1 MALKT
6 IQAAA
11 LAVSLTMNSA
21 QFTAA
26 MNKAVA
32 TGNSAKAG
40 LIKAFNAIASG
51 AKSMGSA
58 VGAAAGGIG
67 GVLKGAGVAALAAVA
82 GIVAY
87 TGAVV
92 ANRLEAKRLAD
103 QYKVTWR
110 QAQQMSYIASAAGF
124 ELEDYL
130 DAMKE
135 VSIKAGD
142 VVEGGGGVTNTMS
155 AFFKRTSMS
164 AAEWAGENDPIKK
177 FDALH
182 KAFESLDDAQKVRV
196 LDEMGDAGLKLGASL
211 RMSTEQLKQ
220 LKETGEATG
229 SVMDINAIQEAQ
241 SKFSYMIR
249 VGNDF
254 LTGIIGELAPVFTA
268 TMNSLINTMTSAFKA
283 KGGFKEGFQ
292 SYVDDWSDK
301 IFNFLMDTISAV
313 ASFVDLL
320 RNATHSMVNGFNS
333 TRDFFGQS
341 MTANFS
347 KSDLNESQAQRLKAA
362 EDKLRALQ
370 KAEIEKDIAQKK
382 MDSVRESTPT
392 FLPSDEDKAR
402 SKVAVDELIAKK
414 HAVAELSGALEEH
427 NTLIKEYNQLADL
440 KRDPNAASDTASNWR
455 KQFES
460 AKALAD
466 KNKASSQAAEDQ
478 SPNKPK
484 PKSLISDVADAADAA
499 KAASSK
505 QDKAL
510 SEYQKKLKDQYERI
524 AEIKERYRKDD
535 RGAWQ
540 KQTQAELDDVNEGFR
555 AARTIIEDGYNRQLE
570 DAKGNLK
577 LQAELKAK
585 MNKEIV
591 ENEKQT
597 QEAIKWLQDQQ
608 HQRFIEQ
615 QDEVL
620 KQLRRNHEA
629 KMRDLG
635 ARGVDSIKGGSV
647 GLMNRN
653 KQAEL
658 DMTQDYNDQLE
669 QLEKDGYDKQSKAY
683 QELQDQKL
691 EALKAFHEKAKNEE
705 LAYGEGAMHQAN
717 RIAGSISEGNLN
729 AYRERESVVEG
740 YTNAE
745 IEMMVSK
752 ADTIKGNDAASI
764 QKRKELD
771 EQASM
776 AQMKFMADG
785 TSQMIGQLAKRN
797 KAAFVLQKALALA
810 EIAINTMM
818 GAASC
823 VAMGPAGLPMIPMI
837 YALGATQAATVVATA
852 FMPQAHDGVDEV
864 TNGGKREGTWLL
876 ETGERVVDKRTNQD
890 LKQALK
896 SGSMSQRAGSTT
908 TISAPLNIPA
918 GTLIDEGGMQEL
930 LSKHVK
936 HITKIVDQQKSDR
949 GY

>member
-1 MALKT
+1 MALKK

-40 LIKAFNAIASG
+40 LIKAFNAIARG

-82 GIVAY
+82 GIAAY

-92 ANRLEAKRLAD
+92 ANRLEAKCLAD

-110 QAQQMSYIASAAGF
+110 QAQQLSYIAGATGG

-130 DAMKE
+130 DALKE

-142 VVEGGGGVTNTMS
+142 VIEGGGGVTNTMS
-155 AFFKRTSMS
+155 AFFKRTGMT
-164 AAEWAGENDPIKK
+164 AAEWAGDNDPIKK
-177 FDALH
+177 FDALYVS
-182 KAFESLDDAQKVRV
+182 FQQLNDADKVRV
-196 LDEMGDAGLKLGASL
+196 LDEMGDAGLKMGASF
-211 RMSTEQLKQ
+211 RMSREELEQLK
-220 LKETGEATG
+220 KTGEATG
-229 SVMDINAIQEAQ
+229 SVMDITAIQEAQ
-241 SKFSYMIR
+241 SKFSYMTRI
-249 VGNDF
+249 GNDF
-254 LTGIIGELAPVFTA
+254 LTGVVSKLAPVFTA
-268 TMNSLINTMTSAFKA
+268 TMNSLIDKMTTSFEA

-292 SYVDDWSDK
+292 FYVDEWSNK
-301 IFNFLMDTISAV
+301 IFTFLMDTISAV

-320 RNATHSMVNGFNS
+320 RNTTHAMVNGFNS

-347 KSDLNESQAQRLKAA
+347 KGDLNESQAQRLKAA
-362 EDKLRALQ
+362 EDKLRAQQ
-370 KAEIEKDIAQKK
+370 KAEIEKDIAQKQ
-382 MDSVRESTPT
+382 MDRVRESTPT
-392 FLPSDEDKAR
+392 FLPSEYDKTR
-402 SKVAVDELIAKK
+402 SKAAVDNLMAKK
-414 HAVAELSGALEEH
+414 HAVAELSGATEEY
-427 NTLIKEYNQLADL
+427 NTVIKELNQLAEL
-440 KRDPNAASDTASNWR
+440 KRDPNSASN
-455 KQFES
+455 S
-460 AKALAD
+460 ADKINAELAKSKGAAAKKLKEALAKEDD
-466 KNKASSQAAEDQ
+466 K
-478 SPNKPK
+478 PNKPT
-484 PKSLISDVADAADAA
+484 KSLVSDVADAAAA
-499 KAASSK
+499 NASESKA

-510 SEYQKKLKDQYERI
+510 SEYQKKLTDQYERI

-658 DMTQDYNDQLE
+658 DMAQDYNDRLE

-729 AYRERESVVEG
+729 SYRERESVVEG
-740 YTNAE
+740 YTNSE

-776 AQMKFMADG
+776 AQMKFMTDG

-852 FMPQAHDGVDEV
+852 FMPQAHDGIDEV